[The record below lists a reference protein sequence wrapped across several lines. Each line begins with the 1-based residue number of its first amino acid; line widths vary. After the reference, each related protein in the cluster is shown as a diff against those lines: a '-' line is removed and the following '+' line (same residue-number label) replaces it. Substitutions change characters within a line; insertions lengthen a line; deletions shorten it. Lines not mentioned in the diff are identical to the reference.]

1 MTKFMVECLHE
12 APAVCAKVL
21 KEKGGDITKLTDLYL
36 AKPYQKIVIVGSG
49 SSYNIA
55 QCARYTLEKYM
66 DRKVEIITPIAFAKY
81 DYKFHDN
88 ALIICISQSGRSTNT
103 IAAIERA
110 KQCGYDV
117 TAISMVPN
125 SPLTNYCEHVFV
137 YGSYT
142 GEADSFVCRGF
153 SASVVFF
160 AQFALEAGL
169 KSGTCTKENYKKGCN
184 DLQTIISF
192 MPNAQEIVQKFYNQN
207 KKDLYSMKRGMCI
220 GIGSGNG
227 ILNEACLK
235 FSETT
240 GIPTN
245 GYELEE
251 FLHGPAFEVKKD
263 HGLFILDMDDE
274 THDRTLSIY
283 EASKQLTDKVYL
295 ITRYPGVG
303 DENTMYFPIHAEACL
318 LPIVF
323 VTPIQMIPGLIC
335 EDLGI
340 RAITIYN
347 YRASN
352 IAITKTDI

>member
-1 MTKFMVECLHE
+1 MTKFMVECLQE
-12 APAVCAKVL
+12 APAACERVL
-21 KEKGGDITKLTDLYL
+21 KGKGGDIGRLAELYL
-36 AKPYQKIVIVGSG
+36 AKPYRKLVLVGSG

-55 QCARYTLEKYM
+55 QCAKYALEKFLK
-66 DRKVEIITPIAFAKY
+66 RKVEILTPIAFAKY
-81 DYKFHDN
+81 DYEYHEE

-103 IAAIERA
+103 IAAIQRA
-110 KQCGYDV
+110 KEKNYDV
-117 TAISMVPN
+117 AAISMVPN

-142 GEADSFVCRGF
+142 GETDSFVCRGF

-160 AQFALEAGL
+160 VQFALEAGL
-169 KSGTCTKENYKKGCN
+169 KSGVITKEVYKEEFSQLNKV
-184 DLQTIISF
+184 IAF
-192 MPNAQEIVQKFYNQN
+192 MPQAQEIVRKFYVSFA
-207 KKDLYSMKRGMCI
+207 KELYAMKRGMCI
-220 GIGSGNG
+220 GIGAGTG

-263 HGLFILDMDDE
+263 HGIFILDINEE
-274 THDRTLSIY
+274 THDRTMSIFEACKELS
-283 EASKQLTDKVYL
+283 DKVYL
-295 ITRYPGVG
+295 ITRFKEVG
-303 DENTMYFPIHAEACL
+303 NERTIYFPIEADACL

-347 YRASN
+347 YRAST
-352 IAITKTDI
+352 IAVTKTDQ